1 MEWDIIKL
9 IWSSVLTIAVAVF
22 GMIWRNMMEKI
33 SDNHEMIKRIDSE
46 LTKVKVEYVQ
56 KEEIHRIE
64 ARIDQRFSEM
74 KEFFTEII
82 RKSL

>member
-1 MEWDIIKL
+1 MEWDLVKL

-22 GMIWRNMMEKI
+22 GMLWRNLMEKI
-33 SDNHEMIKRIDSE
+33 NDNTQMLKHIDNE
-46 LTKVKVEYVQ
+46 LTKVKVDYVQ

-64 ARIDQRFSEM
+64 TRIDQRFSEM